1 MNRYS
6 ENIAELL
13 LLGRTE
19 LDDFYAARSSLE
31 DGLARLTT
39 LVEDEIEFVRTAAE
53 RAAETEEL
61 ARVNKMRELFEN
73 IDLRSGSSK
82 SMQARLR
89 SRAIPRVSPSWSS
102 GCRSRS
108 RTGGRR
114 SRRSILPK
122 RCKPNPPCP
131 QHSGESMV
139 LHISP

>member
-61 ARVNKMRELFEN
+61 ARVNKMWELFEN
-73 IDLRSGSSK
+73 IDLRRGSSK

-89 SRAIPRVSPSWSS
+89 SRAIPRVSPS
-102 GCRSRS
+102 
-108 RTGGRR
+108 
-114 SRRSILPK
+114 
-122 RCKPNPPCP
+122 
-131 QHSGESMV
+131 
-139 LHISP
+139 